1 MEKPNRQAFPLRRWQ
16 SHKPRKTDPH
26 YSARGTLKPQIAQYI
41 AECYQNNEA
50 PELFLTAWAD
60 SANGMV
66 TFGLA
71 VPYEHISQEHI
82 PDLTDLYE

>member
-1 MEKPNRQAFPLRRWQ
+1 MEKNNRQAFPLRKWQ
-16 SHKPRKTDPH
+16 SRKRKPTDPH
-26 YSARGTLKPQIAQYI
+26 FSGRGTLKPAIARYV